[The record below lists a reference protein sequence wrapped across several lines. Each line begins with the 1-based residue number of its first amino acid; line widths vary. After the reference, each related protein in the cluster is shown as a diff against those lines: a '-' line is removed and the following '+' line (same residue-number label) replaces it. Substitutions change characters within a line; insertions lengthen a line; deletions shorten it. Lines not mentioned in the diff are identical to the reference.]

1 MKLTSSARTIQAAV
15 AAQAG
20 PSDLRQPGHIFPLM
34 AQPGGVLTR
43 AGHTEAGCDLARL
56 AGLEPA
62 ALIVEILNDDGGM
75 ARRDD
80 LLKFAR
86 RHKLKIG
93 TIADLIEYRLRT
105 EQSVEIISESTVTTQ
120 FGEFRLVCLEDHVNR
135 AVHLALVRG
144 KIDPK
149 TPTLVRV
156 HRQDTLADVIGMQ
169 DPSLHRPLRDALA
182 VIAAEGRGVVVLLR
196 LEESARDLMHAV
208 QSLAH
213 TEPEPDKCRDRQMDF
228 RMFGIGA
235 QILRALGVRRMRVLG
250 APKHLHALSGFGLEI
265 TEYVSADPPAER
277 GNVHG

>member
-1 MKLTSSARTIQAAV
+1 
-15 AAQAG
+15 
-20 PSDLRQPGHIFPLM
+20 LRQPGHIFPLM

-62 ALIVEILNDDGGM
+62 AVIVEILNDDGGM

-86 RHKLKIG
+86 RHNLKIG

-105 EQSVEIISESTVTTQ
+105 EQSVEIISESSIATQ

-156 HRQDTLADVIGMQ
+156 HRQDTLADVIGVQ

-182 VIAAEGRGVVVLLR
+182 VIAAEERGVVVLLR

-208 QSLAH
+208 QSLSH

-235 QILRALGVRRMRVLG
+235 QILRAVGVRRMRVLG
-250 APKHLHALSGFGLEI
+250 APKHMHALSGFGLEI
-265 TEYVSADPPAER
+265 TEYVSADPAAER

>member
-1 MKLTSSARTIQAAV
+1 
-15 AAQAG
+15 
-20 PSDLRQPGHIFPLM
+20 M

-62 ALIVEILNDDGGM
+62 AVIVEILNDDGGM

-144 KIDPK
+144 KIDAK

-156 HRQDTLADVIGMQ
+156 HRQDTL
-169 DPSLHRPLRDALA
+169 
-182 VIAAEGRGVVVLLR
+182 GR
-196 LEESARDLMHAV
+196 
-208 QSLAH
+208 
-213 TEPEPDKCRDRQMDF
+213 RDRRAGSVLASAAARCARGDC
-228 RMFGIGA
+228 GA
-235 QILRALGVRRMRVLG
+235 RGAAWSSCCGSRSRRATSCTRCSR
-250 APKHLHALSGFGLEI
+250 
-265 TEYVSADPPAER
+265 
-277 GNVHG
+277 